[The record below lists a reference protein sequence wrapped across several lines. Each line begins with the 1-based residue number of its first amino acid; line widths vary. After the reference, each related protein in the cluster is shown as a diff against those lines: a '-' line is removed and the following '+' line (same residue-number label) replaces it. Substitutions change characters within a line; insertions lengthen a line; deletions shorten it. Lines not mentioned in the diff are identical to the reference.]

1 MKSFLKMLLAVLI
14 AQVLLVCIGALIVVG
29 KMKDEPK
36 VEDGSV
42 LVQVLDG
49 AIPEYPP
56 QGDLPFPGR
65 GGPSHIE
72 IMENLEK
79 ARHDERI
86 KAVVLRLGAP
96 RMGMARLDELRER
109 IAQLQAAGKPV
120 WAHTDWLS
128 RGTLYIGSACDSLFV
143 MPGGYVS
150 LRGFA
155 AGRPFVKG
163 TLEKLGIKEN
173 LHKIENYTAA
183 AEMIQRDD
191 MSATAREN
199 IEWILDELYPA
210 YVTTVEKD
218 RHLAAGTLESK
229 VFAEG
234 VISVYEAVDV
244 GLVDRLLYWDEVETR
259 LLEIV
264 GVEQDKEV
272 EEGLEPRPR
281 RISGGDYADIDRK
294 KAGIKTKKKI
304 AVVMATGMIGGEE
317 SGMNFPFG
325 ASMGSA
331 TMERAFREA
340 AEDEDIAG
348 IMYRINSGGGESST
362 SWRIQRAAVQAS
374 RAKPMVVSMS
384 DVAGSGGYL
393 ICYPLKPLIANRHSV
408 VGSIGSISGKFNMRE
423 LYNKLGITW
432 DFATRGPNALMESD
446 YFDYTREQFDSFK
459 QRHWR
464 DYHDWVEDI
473 AHFRGKTAAE
483 IDSVGRGRIFTGE
496 QALANGLIDEL
507 GSFDDAVR
515 LLKEKA
521 EIPADEEVEFVYYPK
536 KKGLLESLMSG
547 GFATA
552 LFWLIDDITG
562 PFEREGTWAIDTNRY
577 Y

>member
-14 AQVLLVCIGALIVVG
+14 AQLLLVCIGALIIAG

-56 QGDLPFPGR
+56 QGDLPFPGS

-72 IMENLEK
+72 ILENLEK

-86 KAVVLRLGAP
+86 KAVVLRLGSP
-96 RMGMARLDELRER
+96 RMGLARADELRER
-109 IAQLQAAGKPV
+109 IAQLQTAGKPV

-143 MPGGYVS
+143 MPGGYAS

-155 AGRPFVKG
+155 SGRPFVKG

-173 LHKIENYTAA
+173 LHRIENYKAA

-199 IEWILDELYPA
+199 IDWILDELYPA

-234 VISVYEAVDV
+234 ALSVQEAVDV

-259 LLEIV
+259 LLEIE
-264 GVEQDKEV
+264 GVEQDKKV
-272 EEGLEPRPR
+272 AEGLEARPR
-281 RISGGDYADIDRK
+281 RISGGDYADVDRK

-304 AVVMATGMIGGEE
+304 AVVIATGMIQGEE
-317 SGMNFPFG
+317 SGMSFPFG
-325 ASMGSA
+325 ATMGSA

-393 ICYPLKPLIANRHSV
+393 ICYPLKPLIANRHSI

-423 LYNKLGITW
+423 MYNKLGITW

-483 IDSVGRGRIFTGE
+483 IDSVGRGRVFTGE

-536 KKGLLESLMSG
+536 KKSLLESLMSG

-552 LFWLIDDITG
+552 LFWLIDDIIG

>member
-173 LHKIENYTAA
+173 LHKIENYKAA

-562 PFEREGTWAIDTNRY
+562 PFQREGTWAIDMNQY